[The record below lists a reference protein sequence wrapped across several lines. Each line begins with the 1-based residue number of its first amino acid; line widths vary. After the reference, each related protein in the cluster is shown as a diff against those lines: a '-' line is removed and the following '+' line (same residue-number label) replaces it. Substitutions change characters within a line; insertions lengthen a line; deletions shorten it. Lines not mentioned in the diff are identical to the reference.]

1 VRGETGITGGEERC
15 AADAM
20 GSGCATVVGVGCTSV
35 PTSCVIDAPKQLV
48 VGVGD
53 GTAVTSAL
61 GPGGGVC
68 TLSFC
73 DGG

>member
-1 VRGETGITGGEERC
+1 MRGETGITGGEERC
-15 AADAM
+15 ATDPT
-20 GSGCATVVGVGCTSV
+20 GSGCAAFVGVDCTSV
-35 PTSCVIDAPKQLV
+35 PTSCVIYAPKQLV

-73 DGG
+73 DDG

>member
-1 VRGETGITGGEERC
+1 MRGETGIIEGEEPC

-35 PTSCVIDAPKQLV
+35 LTSCVIEPLKQLV

-68 TLSFC
+68 TLSLC